1 MDLRPVAGVL
11 RAGGRLGIGAAL
23 ALVAAATLSVPPAAL
38 AEQEHAT
45 LALPAD
51 GMHFLALYAAED
63 FHFLEQ
69 QGLDLKTVFI
79 AGIGSFNAV
88 VSGAADFSVG
98 SGASLARAA
107 ARGQRMLA
115 IANMSSRPTWAVALR
130 KELAEA
136 AHFDPKASLAERGKV
151 LRNMKMGVGGINTV
165 AHAYLKL
172 IAQAGGVD
180 PDNGM
185 VVAAMQPP
193 DIIAAMSRK
202 AIDGFVD
209 GPPWPQKTD
218 HDGITVIIAEG
229 IVGDPDWLAPI
240 GSGVIITR
248 PQTCAERRSLCVKLG
263 RAVAMGA
270 KFIHDHTAEA
280 LQSLKKRF
288 PQADDTVLARS
299 LAIVQKATPDPP
311 VVEEA
316 AIVNGDRMNVE
327 AGMLKSEDML
337 KSYSGLFTDEFVR

>member
-1 MDLRPVAGVL
+1 MSRLVMIAKLAR
-11 RAGGRLGIGAAL
+11 RAVCAAAL
-23 ALVAAATLSVPPAAL
+23 ICGALVGPSANAQV
-38 AEQEHAT
+38 EHAT

-51 GMHFLALYAAED
+51 GMHFLALYAAQD

-69 QGLDLKTVFI
+69 QGLDLKVVFI

-115 IANMSSRPTWAVALR
+115 IANMSSRPTWAVAVR
-130 KELAEA
+130 KDVAEA
-136 AHFDPKASLAERGKV
+136 VHFDSAAPLAVRAQV
-151 LRNMKMGVGGINTV
+151 LKDLRMGIGGINTV
-165 AHAYLKL
+165 AHAYLKV
-172 IAQAGGVD
+172 IAKAGGID

-209 GPPWPQKTD
+209 GPPWPQKAVQ
-218 HDGITVIIAEG
+218 DGTTVIIAEG
-229 IVGDPDWLAPI
+229 IAGDPDWLNPI

-248 PQTCAERRSLCVKLG
+248 PQTCLEHRSLCVKLG

-270 KFIHDHTAEA
+270 RFIHEHSQEA
-280 LQSLKKRF
+280 MESLKKRF
-288 PQADDTVLARS
+288 PQAGDAALQRS
-299 LAIVQKATPDPP
+299 LTIVQLATPDPP
-311 VVEEA
+311 IVEEA
-316 AIVNGDRMNVE
+316 AIVNGDRVNVE
-327 AGMLKSEDML
+327 AGLLKPEDML
-337 KSYSGLFTDEFVR
+337 KSYKELFTDEFVR

>member
-1 MDLRPVAGVL
+1 MIGLSP
-11 RAGGRLGIGAAL
+11 RANA
-23 ALVAAATLSVPPAAL
+23 
-38 AEQEHAT
+38 QMEHAT

-51 GMHFLALYAAED
+51 GMHFLALYAAQD

-69 QGLDLKTVFI
+69 QGLDLKVVFI

-115 IANMSSRPTWAVALR
+115 IANMSSRPTWAVAVR
-130 KELAEA
+130 KDVAEA
-136 AHFDPKASLAERGKV
+136 AHFDAQAPLATRAQV
-151 LRNMKMGVGGINTV
+151 LKGLNMGIGGINTV
-165 AHAYLKL
+165 AHAYLKV
-172 IAQAGGVD
+172 IAKAGGVD

-209 GPPWPQKTD
+209 GPPWPQKTTQ
-218 HDGITVIIAEG
+218 DGTTVIIAEG
-229 IVGDPDWLAPI
+229 IAGDPDWLAPI
-240 GSGVIITR
+240 GSGVIITK
-248 PQTCAERRSLCVKLG
+248 PQTCTERRSLCVKMG

-270 KFIHDHTAEA
+270 RFIHEHSPEA
-280 LQSLKKRF
+280 LASLKKRF
-288 PQADDTVLARS
+288 PQVDEAALERS
-299 LAIVQKATPDPP
+299 LTIVQLATPDPP
-311 VVEEA
+311 IVEEA
-316 AIVNGDRMNVE
+316 AIVNGDRVNVE
-327 AGMLKSEDML
+327 AGMLKQEDML
-337 KSYSGLFTDEFVR
+337 KSYKELFTDEFVR

>member
-1 MDLRPVAGVL
+1 MTDKADRW
-11 RAGGRLGIGAAL
+11 RLWAAAAL
-23 ALVAAATLSVPPAAL
+23 ASVLTLTGHQSSAVAQ
-38 AEQEHAT
+38 AEKAT

-69 QGLDLKTVFI
+69 QGLDLKVVFI

-115 IANMSSRPTWAVALR
+115 IANMSSRPTWAVTVR
-130 KELAEA
+130 KDIVEA
-136 AHFDPKASLAERGKV
+136 AHFDPKASLAQRAQV
-151 LRNMKMGVGGINTV
+151 LKNLRIGIGGVNTV
-165 AHAYLKL
+165 AHAYLKV
-172 IAQAGGVD
+172 IAKAGGID
-180 PDNGM
+180 PDKDM

-218 HDGITVIIAEG
+218 HDGQTLIIAQG
-229 IVGDPDWLAPI
+229 INGDPDWLAPI
-240 GSGVIITR
+240 GSGVIITK
-248 PQTCAERRSLCVKLG
+248 PQTCVERRSLCVKLG

-270 KFIHDHTAEA
+270 KFIHEHTPEA
-280 LQSLKKRF
+280 MASLKKRF
-288 PQADDTVLARS
+288 PQIDDAALALS
-299 LAIVQKATPDPP
+299 LEIVQKATPSPP
-311 VVEEA
+311 IVEEA
-316 AIVNGDRMNVE
+316 AIVNGDKMNVE
-327 AGMLKSEDML
+327 AGLLKPEDML
-337 KSYSGLFTDEFVR
+337 KSYDGLFTDEYVR